1 MPKGYNNLGTAYMMK
16 KDIQR
21 AAQAYQKAIRL
32 DPENAD
38 SYYNLGRLYLEQ
50 DLVEQVR
57 GHDGRVPASQR
68 SPRRGGLD
76 SNAVLDPIDW

>member
-1 MPKGYNNLGTAYMMK
+1 MVALEPEHPSTAYHCGRLLAVIE
-16 KDIQR
+16 DVQR

-50 DLVEQVR
+50 DLVEQ
-57 GHDGRVPASQR
+57 GEAMMAEY
-68 SPRRGGLD
+68 RRLSTAPVEAD
-76 SNAVLDPIDW
+76 